1 MASSDA
7 EIVMPPVS
15 RQTTSQRVAQAIRTY
30 IDEHLEPGDRLP
42 AERNLCQML
51 GVGRTTLREALRVL
65 QSQGRVS
72 VRAGSGAYVTVPG
85 DSNPFARWPEQLD
98 VTVKDL
104 LGIRLLLES
113 PAAALAATS
122 DVPVE
127 EKRALLTPPL
137 EVMEAATEASE
148 LERRVASDLAFH
160 NAIAQ
165 LTGNP
170 VLTTALD
177 QLSSL
182 LTESRRVSLSYQG
195 RLARV
200 QDAHTRIRDAIL
212 DGDPECAAQA
222 MTMHLAAFGADMGI
236 GSAQVAVPSQALR
249 LIKVEDLADAT
260 ARDLAGDGEALLD
273 GDGTDTETSA
283 A

>member
-1 MASSDA
+1 MGS
-7 EIVMPPVS
+7 EPKIVLPPVS
-15 RQTTSQRVAQAIRTY
+15 RQTTSERVALAIRTY
-30 IDEHLEPGDRLP
+30 IDEHLVPGDRLP

-51 GVGRTTLREALRVL
+51 GVGRTTLREALRML
-65 QSQGRVS
+65 QSQGRVR

-85 DSNPFARWPEQLD
+85 DSSPFADWPAQLD

-113 PAAALAATS
+113 PAAALAAAAEVS
-122 DVPVE
+122 VE

-137 EVMEAATEASE
+137 EAMEAATEASD

-160 NAIAQ
+160 NAIAR

-177 QLSSL
+177 RLSSL
-182 LTESRRVSLSYQG
+182 LTESRRVSLSYEG
-195 RLARV
+195 RLERV
-200 QDAHTRIRDAIL
+200 QNAHLRICDAIL
-212 DGDPECAAQA
+212 DGEPECAAQA

-236 GSAQVAVPSQALR
+236 SSEQVAVPSQALR
-249 LIKVEDLADAT
+249 MVKVEDLVDNGVA
-260 ARDLAGDGEALLD
+260 
-273 GDGTDTETSA
+273 
-283 A
+283 